1 MFGLSVEAGANMSY
15 SSTCILLAAMWARN
29 PRHLLGECENS
40 RVASKLGGSVT
51 HARLDHMEEDSSRGI
66 VRAPD
71 LTRVTILAKHTQVD
85 MAIPVDVP
93 VALVIPSVV
102 DMVAAHSRTNE
113 FDNQGERFEPADWVL
128 ARIGQPPL
136 SNSLSLGEQGIRD
149 GELLMLESSA
159 NTAPTPLF
167 DDIMYNVAVADAEHF
182 RGWNPKTARTTG
194 SILAVLAILAGC
206 TGLLA
211 APDAMP
217 GWITGAIAL
226 GVTVLLVVAA
236 MIMSRIYGDPNTA
249 LVLGGCALPLA
260 FTGGML
266 IVPDH
271 YGWAHV
277 LLGSTLFGATAI
289 LAWRVTGVGLGLFIG
304 AGTIA
309 VFLVPS
315 ALVGLLTAQRLE
327 AVGAVVAALGL
338 GALSLAPRIS
348 MMLAKLPLPPVP
360 APGTPIDPTEDDPD
374 DHRALPTLDILQAKS
389 MRARTYLSGLVTATA
404 LVTVVGALVAT
415 DPDYGGFYWQ
425 GIALAL
431 VCAAALMFR
440 SRTYAGAEQ
449 AVILI
454 VAGAAILL
462 AMLTAM
468 AFVADL
474 PLAAFGAALVMVI
487 AALVLGIIVPNQSA
501 TPPMRRAAELIEYGF
516 VAAVLPLV
524 FWVADLYS
532 LVRGL

>member
-1 MFGLSVEAGANMSY
+1 
-15 SSTCILLAAMWARN
+15 
-29 PRHLLGECENS
+29 
-40 RVASKLGGSVT
+40 
-51 HARLDHMEEDSSRGI
+51 
-66 VRAPD
+66 
-71 LTRVTILAKHTQVD
+71 

-102 DMVAAHSRTNE
+102 DMVAAHSRTND
-113 FDNQGERFEPADWVL
+113 FDNQGERYEPADWVL

-136 SNSLSLGEQGIRD
+136 SNSLSLGEQGVRD
-149 GELLMLESSA
+149 GELLMLENSA

-167 DDIMYNVAVADAEHF
+167 DDIMYNVAVADSQHF
-182 RGWNPKTARTTG
+182 RGWNPDTARITG
-194 SILAVLAILAGC
+194 SILAALTMLAGC

-217 GWITGAIAL
+217 GWITGVIAL
-226 GVTVLLVVAA
+226 GVAVLLVAGA
-236 MIMSRIYGDPNTA
+236 MVLSRVYGDPKTA

-271 YGWAHV
+271 YGWPHL

-304 AGTIA
+304 AGTVALFVIPA
-309 VFLVPS
+309 
-315 ALVGLLTAQRLE
+315 ALVGLLTEQPLE
-327 AVGAVVAALGL
+327 AVGAVVAAVGL

-348 MMLAKLPLPPVP
+348 MALAKLPLPPVP
-360 APGTPIDPTEDDPD
+360 SPGTPIDPTEDDPD
-374 DHRALPTLDILQAKS
+374 DHRALPTLDVLQAKS
-389 MRARTYLSGLVTATA
+389 ARARTYLSGLVTATT
-404 LVTVVGALVAT
+404 LVTVVGALVAI

-431 VCAAALMFR
+431 VCAAVLMFR

-454 VAGAAILL
+454 VGGAVIVLV
-462 AMLTAM
+462 MLVAM
-468 AFVADL
+468 AFVAQL
-474 PLAAFGAALVMVI
+474 PLAVFGAAMVVLI
-487 AALVLGIIVPNQSA
+487 AALILGIIVPNQSA
-501 TPPMRRAAELIEYGF
+501 TPPMRRAAELIEYAF